1 MGASGLGESVDWG
14 ACGMIQRGRRMGRG
28 EQIGGVGGKDFML
41 KILEKNRSKEE
52 YYKSRGV
59 MYFMVFGWG

>member
-1 MGASGLGESVDWG
+1 
-14 ACGMIQRGRRMGRG
+14 MGRG